1 MLLLITSTHSF
12 AYVCF
17 LLQPNHKGKFLQEYV
32 CDQLEI
38 PERDYFALRFVDNT
52 KQRVSFEISSLSRPQ

>member
-1 MLLLITSTHSF
+1 MEGGSGSPFNYINSF

-52 KQRVSFEISSLSRPQ
+52 KQRVSFDIQP